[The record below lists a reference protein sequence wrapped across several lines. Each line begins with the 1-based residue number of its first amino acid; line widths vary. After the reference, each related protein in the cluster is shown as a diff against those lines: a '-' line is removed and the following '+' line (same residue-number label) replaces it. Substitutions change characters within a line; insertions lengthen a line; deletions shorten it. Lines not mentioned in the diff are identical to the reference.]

1 MIRGRRP
8 KPAQL
13 KMVTG
18 NPGKRPI
25 NRNEPQSPP
34 IGRPPKDFDAEHRAV
49 WREILRATPAG
60 VIREGDRFKLEVL
73 CRCLLQSRK
82 ATQIR
87 PAEVAQLRLLLAD
100 LGMDPTAR
108 ARLSVEPPSGPN
120 PFDEFDDPGAR
131 LFSRNTTK

>member
-1 MIRGRRP
+1 MISGQRP

-25 NRNEPQSPP
+25 RHEPQSPP
-34 IGRPPKDFDAEHRAV
+34 LGRLPKHFDAEHRAV
-49 WREILRATPAG
+49 WREIVRATPAG

-73 CRCLLQSRK
+73 CRCLLEFRK
-82 ATQIR
+82 AKQVR
-87 PAEVAQLRLLLAD
+87 PAQVAQLRALLAD

-108 ARLSVEPPSGPN
+108 ARLSVAPPSGPN
-120 PFDEFDDPGAR
+120 PFDEFGDPGEKW
-131 LFSRNTTK
+131 FSRNSVK